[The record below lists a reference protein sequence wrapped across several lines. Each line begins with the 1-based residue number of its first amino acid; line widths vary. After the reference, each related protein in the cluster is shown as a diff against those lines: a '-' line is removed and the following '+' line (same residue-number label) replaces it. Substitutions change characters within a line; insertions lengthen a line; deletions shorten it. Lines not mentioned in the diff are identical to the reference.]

1 MHFMAQVAV
10 LSGIKDSQENRPHY
24 CLNQNTVKS
33 RPPKG
38 NVRFRIAI
46 YHLDMVT
53 RYHILLR
60 VLKSDLTNIGK
71 ENCNNNYKQ
80 NVKCLI
86 PWIGN
91 KHKHK
96 KDYSYLYRTI
106 MIYKHIH

>member
-1 MHFMAQVAV
+1 MHFRAQVAV
-10 LSGIKDSQENRPHY
+10 LSCIKYSQENRPHY

-33 RPPKG
+33 RPSKG

-46 YHLDMVT
+46 YHFDIVIT
-53 RYHILLR
+53 YHILLR

-71 ENCNNNYKQ
+71 ENCDNNHKQ

-91 KHKHK
+91 KHKYK
-96 KDYSYLYRTI
+96 K
-106 MIYKHIH
+106 